1 MLTSEVVE
9 LIAKQCTGIAD
20 AEESLALGKWLT
32 EHPEHREVVERLRT
46 SSDWQRGLETYLQAI
61 ERSPVLEE
69 ALIARLSGG
78 EPLQKAHVW
87 LIWGR
92 RVAAACIVLAL
103 AGGGWW
109 LFDRK
114 PEPVA
119 IPIASRPVLAPGSN
133 RATLILS
140 DQKEISLDDVHTGS
154 LAHEGNVNVVKSD
167 SSSLVYIGNANGP
180 TPTALA
186 YNMVITPRAGQ
197 YHLKLADGTV
207 VYLNAQSSLRFPVG
221 FSGKER
227 KVDLTGEAYFEVA
240 RDAARPF
247 KVSMAKGKE
256 VTVLGTRFDVRDYA
270 DDPAAAA
277 MLLDGSV
284 RVTNGGRSMT
294 LEPGQQATLD
304 PGGAVA
310 VAHDDDAEASIS
322 WTKGLFRFNNLPLA
336 DVLRQLSR
344 WYDVDVVFNGKSL
357 EVTITAT
364 ISRSTSAWEVLDAL
378 KEIAGLKYTVEGKKI
393 TVFH

>member
-1 MLTSEVVE
+1 
-9 LIAKQCTGIAD
+9 
-20 AEESLALGKWLT
+20 
-32 EHPEHREVVERLRT
+32 
-46 SSDWQRGLETYLQAI
+46 
-61 ERSPVLEE
+61 
-69 ALIARLSGG
+69 
-78 EPLQKAHVW
+78 
-87 LIWGR
+87 
-92 RVAAACIVLAL
+92 
-103 AGGGWW
+103 
-109 LFDRK
+109 
-114 PEPVA
+114 
-119 IPIASRPVLAPGSN
+119 
-133 RATLILS
+133 
-140 DQKEISLDDVHTGS
+140 
-154 LAHEGNVNVVKSD
+154 
-167 SSSLVYIGNANGP
+167 
-180 TPTALA
+180 
-186 YNMVITPRAGQ
+186 
-197 YHLKLADGTV
+197 

-284 RVTNGGRSMT
+284 RVRNGGRSMT

-344 WYDVDVVFNGKSL
+344 WYEEDVILKGAPNIP
-357 EVTITAT
+357 ITA
-364 ISRSTSAWEVLDAL
+364 
-378 KEIAGLKYTVEGKKI
+378 
-393 TVFH
+393 